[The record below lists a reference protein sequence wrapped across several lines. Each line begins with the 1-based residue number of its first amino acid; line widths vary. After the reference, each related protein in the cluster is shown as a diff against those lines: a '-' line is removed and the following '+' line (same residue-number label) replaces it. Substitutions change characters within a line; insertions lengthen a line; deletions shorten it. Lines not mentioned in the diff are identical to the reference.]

1 MFTTKTYW
9 EAWGKHMESKKR
21 RKKKKAT
28 KGKDKDLIIRISMSF
43 KNLLYKL
50 FFKC

>member
-9 EAWGKHMESKKR
+9 EAWGKNMESKKETG
-21 RKKKKAT
+21 KEKAN
-28 KGKDKDLIIRISMSF
+28 KGKDKDLIIRISVSF